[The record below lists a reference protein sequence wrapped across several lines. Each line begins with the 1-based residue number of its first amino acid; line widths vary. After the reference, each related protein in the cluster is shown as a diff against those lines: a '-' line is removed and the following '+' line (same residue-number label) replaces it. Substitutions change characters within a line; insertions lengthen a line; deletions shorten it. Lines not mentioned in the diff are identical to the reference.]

1 MMRGCGTGP
10 CPGILPAMVLPV
22 PPPESVL
29 LPHGPTLVAWRRSAR
44 ARKVSLRID
53 PRAGGVVVTLPARAA
68 VSAGRAL
75 LLAHAGW
82 VAERIGRLPAAMAFV
97 DGGVVSLDG
106 VGVCIRHVPGRRGTA
121 VAAGEL
127 LVGGLEEFIGR
138 RVTDFLRG
146 EARQRLGGLALAKA
160 AGAGLR
166 VRRVVVKDTRSRWGS
181 CTADGT
187 VMVSW
192 RLLLAPVF
200 VQDYVVGHE
209 VAHLRHM
216 NHSREFWALA
226 DALTVHR
233 AAATAWLDAHGA
245 GLMRAG

>member
-1 MMRGCGTGP
+1 MRGCGGTP
-10 CPGILPAMVLPV
+10 SPGIVAAMAPV
-22 PPPESVL
+22 PPAESML
-29 LPHGPTLVAWRRSAR
+29 LPHGPTPVVWRRSAR

-53 PRAGGVVVTLPARAA
+53 PRAGGVVVTLPPRAA

-75 LLAHAGW
+75 LLAHAEW

-97 DGGVVSLDG
+97 DGGAITLDG
-106 VGVCIRHVPGRRGTA
+106 ASVTIRHAPGQRGTA
-121 VAAGEL
+121 IVADEL
-127 LVGGLEEFIGR
+127 MVGGSPEFVGR

-146 EARQRLGGLALAKA
+146 ETRRRLGALALAKA

-216 NHSREFWALA
+216 NHGREFWALA
-226 DALTVHR
+226 DTLTGHR
-233 AAATAWLDAHGA
+233 TAATAWLGTHGA
-245 GLMRAG
+245 GLIRAG